1 MYAGQ
6 NDDQVESGIGGL
18 ADQPRIVGCFA
29 GLYLSDDKSFLVDD
43 DVAALWIEQLVQNTV
58 GQIIQLEDNL
68 GGKMLL
74 FGQVFLVSGP
84 EQPFRT
90 TFSLEFLQPW
100 NAGITSFQN
109 LVGIHLYVIDGQQ
122 AFLQL
127 YFVQPGKHGQACDGG
142 NGCIYIAV
150 TYSGLESNHGLAH
163 VDGLFVQFIHCS
175 SSIRS
180 SYSLKGSICF
190 SASLDCSGV
199 NP

>member
-74 FGQVFLVSGP
+74 FGQVFLVPGP

-109 LVGIHLYVIDGQQ
+109 LVGIHLYVIDG
-122 AFLQL
+122 
-127 YFVQPGKHGQACDGG
+127 
-142 NGCIYIAV
+142 
-150 TYSGLESNHGLAH
+150 
-163 VDGLFVQFIHCS
+163 
-175 SSIRS
+175 
-180 SYSLKGSICF
+180 
-190 SASLDCSGV
+190 
-199 NP
+199 